1 MKIKLTSTV
10 LALLCATITLNATD
24 RVTLKAAKSSSSYY
38 QMAVQIGE
46 NIKKAS
52 KNDISVTIE
61 ESQGSVQ
68 NVKEAKRR
76 LGNYMFTTPPV
87 LLRLAKGQKGVFK
100 NDNPKDFD
108 KVRSLFPIPYLT
120 MHFVARSDAN
130 INTFSDLK
138 GKSMLV
144 AKGTY
149 GGREAKKYIQA
160 LGLEGEVKLVE
171 AELSNAVAALKNGQI
186 DAFATSGSYPA
197 PNVIEAAASADIK
210 IISLTDEEIAKTKR
224 DKIVIPANTY
234 SKVSTEISTTT
245 LPVGVYTTT
254 NMSKELAYKITKDF
268 WESKPILDKQ
278 NLWWKSVGF
287 KNLSMFK
294 TKLHEGALKYYKE
307 VKADIPKDLK

>member
-1 MKIKLTSTV
+1 MKRKLVSACLAV
-10 LALLCATITLNATD
+10 LCVGTGLNATQ

-46 NIKKAS
+46 NIKKMS

-68 NVKEAKRR
+68 NVKEARR
-76 LGNYMFTTPPV
+76 REGNYMFTTPPV
-87 LLRLAKGQKGVFK
+87 LLKLAKVQKGPFK
-100 NDNPKDFD
+100 KDNPKDFD

-120 MHFVARSDAN
+120 MHFVVRSDVK
-130 INTFSDLK
+130 INSFEDLK
-138 GKSMLV
+138 GKSLLV

-149 GGREAKKYIQA
+149 GGREAKKYIKA
-160 LGLEGEVKLVE
+160 LGLEGKVKLVD

-197 PNVIEAAASADIK
+197 PNVIEAAASADVK
-210 IISLTDEEIAKTKR
+210 LISLSDEQIAKTKR
-224 DKIVIPANTY
+224 DKIIIPANTY
-234 SKVSTEISTTT
+234 GKITTDTATTT

-254 NMSKELAYKITKDF
+254 NMSDELAYKITKDF
-268 WESKPILDKQ
+268 WESKPVLDKQ
-278 NLWWKSVGF
+278 NSWWKSVTF

-294 TKLHEGALKYYKE
+294 TKLHKGALKYYEE
-307 VKADIPKDLK
+307 VKADIPKDIK